1 MYKMDIVYAAKE
13 KILNIIEGKDLLNE
27 NLSVTARTLTPIEAI
42 GKPERDDYPIL
53 KGKEVMIEADFLG
66 SKGQA
71 FTDHP
76 GNYNGS
82 LKDVLELDF
91 ENVFNRAIFVAS
103 LNAVLKHLDLVR
115 DTVHCKDLVP
125 KICAQNLVLNV
136 KERFGNPKIG
146 FIGLQPGM
154 VEELSKAYELRVV
167 DLDKD
172 NIGRVFNKT
181 VIEDVKNT
189 KDVLEWCDII
199 LATGSTVVNS
209 SYSNFLVGKPL
220 ILYGVT
226 ISGLAYLFD
235 LDFYCQAGE

>member
-1 MYKMDIVYAAKE
+1 MDIVYEAKS
-13 KILNIIEGKDLLNE
+13 KILKIIEGKNLIGE
-27 NLSVTARTLTPIEAI
+27 HLSVTARTLTPVEAI
-42 GKPERDDYPIL
+42 GTPERDDYPIL

-76 GNYNGS
+76 GNYSGS

-91 ENVFNRAIFVAS
+91 DNIFNRAIFVAS
-103 LNAVLKHLDLVR
+103 INAVLKHLGLIDA
-115 DTVHCKDLVP
+115 TIHCKDLVP
-125 KICAQNLVLNV
+125 KKCAQNLVLNV
-136 KERFGNPKIG
+136 KERFGNPKIA

-154 VEELSKAYELRVV
+154 VAELSKEYELRVV
-167 DLDKD
+167 DLDEE
-172 NIGRVFNKT
+172 NIGQVFNKT
-181 VIEDVKNT
+181 VIEDIT
-189 KDVLEWCDII
+189 KTSEVLEWCDII

-220 ILYGVT
+220 VLYGVT

-235 LDFYCQAGE
+235 LDFYCQAGD

>member
-1 MYKMDIVYAAKE
+1 MDIIYKAKN
-13 KILNIIEGKDLLNE
+13 KILEIIDGMDLLSE
-27 NLSVTARTLTPIEAI
+27 HLSVTARTLTPTEAI

-76 GNYNGS
+76 GNYKGS
-82 LKDVLELDF
+82 LEDVLDLDF
-91 ENVFNRAIFVAS
+91 DNIFNRAIFIAS
-103 LNAVLKHLDLVR
+103 INAVLKHLKLIKH
-115 DTVHCKDLVP
+115 TVHCKDLVP
-125 KICAQNLVLNV
+125 KMCAENLVLNIE
-136 KERFGNPKIG
+136 KRFGNPKIG

-154 VEELSKAYELRVV
+154 VEELSKEYSIRVV
-167 DLDKD
+167 DLDED
-172 NIGRVFNKT
+172 NIGRVFNET
-181 VIEDVKNT
+181 VIEDVSNT
-189 KDVLEWCDII
+189 KDVLQWCDII

-209 SYSNFLVGKPL
+209 SYSNFLIGKPL

-235 LDFYCQAGE
+235 LDFYCEVDNL

>member
-1 MYKMDIVYAAKE
+1 MDIICKARDK
-13 KILNIIEGKDLLNE
+13 IIEIIDGMDLLE
-27 NLSVTARTLTPIEAI
+27 VSLSITARTLSPVEAI

-76 GNYNGS
+76 GNYRGS
-82 LKDVLELDF
+82 LEDVLNLDYDV
-91 ENVFNRAIFVAS
+91 VFNRAIFVAS
-103 LNAVLKHLDLVR
+103 INALLKHLKLVNN
-115 DTVHCKDLVP
+115 TVHCKDLVP
-125 KICAQNLVLNV
+125 KLCAENLVVNI

-154 VEELSKAYELRVV
+154 VEELSKEYSIRVV

-172 NIGRVFNKT
+172 NIGRKFNNT
-181 VIEDVKNT
+181 VIEDVENT
-189 KDVLEWCDII
+189 GNVLEWCDVI
-199 LATGSTVVNS
+199 LATGSTVINS
-209 SYSNFLVGKPL
+209 SYRNFLIGKPL

-235 LDFYCQAGE
+235 LDFYCKADDYE